1 MYIGLFHT
9 HSTMRYIILA
19 VLIIAVIKS
28 LFGWNQKSNYG
39 NFDNRLAFLSML
51 FIHLQ
56 LVIGLILYF
65 LSPKVMLND
74 MATAIKVA
82 TIRYYTVEHLLMMLI
97 VVALV
102 TIGRIA
108 SKKKALDEQK
118 HKSIA
123 IYYGLSLVLILLT
136 VYVMMPA

>member
-74 MATAIKVA
+74 MATTMKVA
-82 TIRYYTVEHLLMMLI
+82 EIRYYTVEHLLMMLI

-108 SKKKALDEQK
+108 SKKKTLDEQK